1 MLIIVG
7 IHSQC
12 PLGAYSTTELIS
24 TISTETHID
33 PERQQLLLFLLYGD
47 KIGLQESGGLHHV
60 GSGRLF
66 HAGNGGMG
74 QWCYLSRVTPLS
86 VKRTTPSKWM
96 ECGSVSLCREFQRAS
111 SAHRPQTAAAEPRLQ
126 HDSDWCNHHSLIVES
141 PRAGDSARDAIE
153 LSHSVPRNS
162 L

>member
-1 MLIIVG
+1 MLIIVK

-33 PERQQLLLFLLYGD
+33 PERQQLLFLLYGD
-47 KIGLQESGGLHHV
+47 KIGLRESGGSYHV
-60 GSGRLF
+60 GSGGVAR
-66 HAGNGGMG
+66 G
-74 QWCYLSRVTPLS
+74 LS

-96 ECGSVSLCREFQRAS
+96 ECGSGSLCREFQRAS
-111 SAHRPQTAAAEPRLQ
+111 SAHHPQTAAAEPRLQ
-126 HDSDWCNHHSLIVES
+126 HDSNRCNHHSFIVGS
-141 PRAGDSARDAIE
+141 PHARDSARDAIE
-153 LSHSVPRNS
+153 LSHSVPQSS